1 MIGDVFVSDKTVE
14 EVAAQWVRDY
24 NANEADALCT
34 LLNFVLK
41 SSGCNSRLEVHDIED
56 PDNAPNKLADIQE
69 EYQALK
75 LTDYPLISKAKG
87 KAFSADLLDEFFTAL
102 IASAH
107 SSSMLYG
114 ESMMSEH
121 ISTWVGT
128 LSSTSLRPFRHTAT
142 AVSMAMATA
151 LCNVLNEISDEVS
164 TTMRQRGGELKNRK
178 KANQGRVQ
186 AMDQTLQ
193 ENEAKKGVVEGW
205 LKDIF
210 DSVFMHRYRDIDPKI
225 RVTCTAAL
233 GTWIKKCPAQYF
245 EGSYLRYLG
254 WLLSDANPQV
264 RTEVVK
270 QLLRLYATK
279 DVGRLRAFTDKFRPR
294 MVEMAARDAEPALR
308 ASAVTMLDMIRKLG
322 LLEPDDVDS
331 IGKLIFDSEPRL
343 RKAVAGFFA
352 ENVQDSFRAII
363 EDLGDENE
371 LDEAL
376 GEVDD
381 EDFDK
386 PRKAWLKLKCLA
398 ELLEVYDS
406 DSVDTDSS
414 DGGLDSGQQLIAAGV
429 ESRYTLAAKAICSG
443 MPEIKEWEIL
453 GGYLL
458 HDLSTTT
465 SNEAD
470 DILVEFKTRCQLTDK
485 EEVLLLEVLNAA
497 VEVHLQET
505 IQSEAEKKGKST
517 KNRVEAS
524 RAEQEATALHLARML
539 PRLFGKFGSNVKT
552 SSAVLRLVR
561 MLNLEIYQ
569 ELRQDSTEF
578 ASLLDDINNQFLSH
592 SNEKVLIEAST
603 AILRARNFEDLEEIT
618 DGKVQDLWQ
627 NTLDTVRSLTTTVSS
642 ETLSDLSHAV
652 LRISHLAYIT
662 DCVDVFEAG
671 PSSRGKGKK
680 GQNDTGSHAENLL
693 ILIEKYRSGQSKEE
707 SAIVSNAMRAMLFYY
722 MWKVQL
728 LQAQERGSEAQDEF
742 LDYSRFSK
750 ALVGVLDA
758 RQKLDPVRLTAI
770 GTLLDLHT
778 LFATFRHQ
786 SPSAMENETLASY
799 LVQEI
804 PVKAQDVIA
813 TTFLAAEKA
822 FSQRSKKPLEP
833 PADDDP
839 PDDLESEPED
849 SSDEEDEDEAEVS
862 ARDQRRQHETLLAEQ
877 RLCELTGKIVL
888 AMLGRVIDASGP
900 QKGSF
905 RTRLQRNKAKL
916 GSNFKEVLAF
926 LDEPKA
932 KPPKR
937 KKTPTAPRKGSEKSK
952 AVVTEE
958 DEDEIE
964 DGDANGEER
973 AVEEGGEEDLR
984 RKELQEGIEDD
995 SGGEAEVEKEVVE
1008 EEDPLGD

>member
-1 MIGDVFVSDKTVE
+1 MSDSTVE
-14 EVAAQWVRDY
+14 EVAARWVRNY
-24 NANEADALCT
+24 NTNEAEALCI

-41 SSGCNSRLEVHDIED
+41 SSGCNSQLEVHDIED

-87 KAFSADLLDEFFTAL
+87 KAFSAELLDRFFTAL
-102 IASAH
+102 VASAH
-107 SSSMLYG
+107 SSGVLYG
-114 ESMMSEH
+114 ESVMSEY

-151 LCNVLNEISDEVS
+151 LCDVVNEINDEIS
-164 TTMRQRGGELKNRK
+164 TTMRQRSGELKSKK
-178 KANQGRVQ
+178 KANQSRVQ

-193 ENEAKKGVVEGW
+193 ENEAKKTVVEGW

-225 RVTCTAAL
+225 RVACTAAL
-233 GTWIKKCPAQYF
+233 GTWIKKCPALYF

-254 WLLSDANPQV
+254 WLLSDANAQV

-270 QLLRLYATK
+270 QLLRLYSTK

-294 MVEMAARDAEPALR
+294 MVEMAARDVEPALR
-308 ASAVTMLDMIRKLG
+308 ASAVAMLDMIRKLG

-331 IGKLIFDSEPRL
+331 IGKLIFDLEPRL

-352 ENVQDSFRAII
+352 ENVQDSFRAVI
-363 EDLGDENE
+363 EELGDENE

-376 GEVDD
+376 GDLDD

-398 ELLEVYDS
+398 EILEVYDS
-406 DSVDTDSS
+406 DSADTDSS
-414 DGGLDSGQQLIAAGV
+414 DGGLDYGQQLVAASQ

-443 MPEIKEWEIL
+443 MPEVKEWEAL
-453 GGYLL
+453 AGYLL
-458 HDLSTTT
+458 HDLSNTAN
-465 SNEAD
+465 NEAD
-470 DILVEFKTRCQLTDK
+470 DILVGFKTRCQLTDK
-485 EEVLLLEVLNAA
+485 EEVLLLEILNAA

-505 IQSEAEKKGKST
+505 IQSEVDKKGKPAKS
-517 KNRVEAS
+517 RVDAS
-524 RAEQEATALHLARML
+524 RAEQEVTALHLAKML

-592 SNEKVLIEAST
+592 SNEKVLMEAST

-627 NTLDTVRSLTTTVSS
+627 STLDTVRLLNTTTSS
-642 ETLSDLSHAV
+642 ETLSDLSHAI
-652 LRISHLAYIT
+652 LRISHLACIT
-662 DCVDVFEAG
+662 DCVDVFDAG
-671 PSSRGKGKK
+671 PSSPAKGKK
-680 GQNDTGSHAENLL
+680 AEDDTRSNAEN
-693 ILIEKYRSGQSKEE
+693 ILVLVERYRSGQSKEE
-707 SAIVSNAMRAMLFYY
+707 SAIASNAIRALLFYY

-728 LQAQERGSEAQDEF
+728 LQSQDREGEATDES
-742 LDYSRFSK
+742 LDYSRFSR
-750 ALVGVLDA
+750 ALVHFLDA

-770 GTLLDLHT
+770 GTLLDIHT

-786 SPSAMENETLASY
+786 NSPETEDKPSTSN

-804 PVKAQDVIA
+804 PVKAQDAIA

-822 FSQRSKKPLEP
+822 FSQKSKKSLEP

-839 PDDLESEPED
+839 PDDLDSEPED
-849 SSDEEDEDEAEVS
+849 SSEEDEDEDETEVS

-877 RLCELTGKIVL
+877 RLCELTSKIVL
-888 AMLGRVIDASGP
+888 AMLGRVLDASGP
-900 QKGSF
+900 QRGAF

-916 GSNFKEVLAF
+916 GGNFKEVLSF

-937 KKTPTAPRKGSEKSK
+937 KKTPSGPKKGSEKSK
-952 AVVTEE
+952 AVVTDE
-958 DEDEIE
+958 DEEDEIE
-964 DGDANGEER
+964 DGEGDAEEER
-973 AVEEGGEEDLR
+973 AVEEGGEDDLR
-984 RKELQEGIEDD
+984 RKELQDGIKDD
-995 SGGEAEVEKEVVE
+995 SGGEAEGEKEVEE

>member
-1 MIGDVFVSDKTVE
+1 MTGDVFVSDKTAE

-24 NANEADALCT
+24 NTNEADALCA

-41 SSGCNSRLEVHDIED
+41 SSGCNSQLEVHDIED

-102 IASAH
+102 VASAH
-107 SSSMLYG
+107 SSGVLYG
-114 ESMMSEH
+114 ESTMSEH

-151 LCNVLNEISDEVS
+151 LCDVANEINDEVS
-164 TTMRQRGGELKNRK
+164 TTMRQRGGELKNK
-178 KANQGRVQ
+178 KKVNQSRVQ

-193 ENEAKKGVVEGW
+193 ENEAKKTVVEGW

-225 RVTCTAAL
+225 RVACAAAL
-233 GTWIKKCPAQYF
+233 GTWIKKCPALYF

-254 WLLSDANPQV
+254 WLLSDANAQV
-264 RTEVVK
+264 RIEVVK
-270 QLLRLYATK
+270 QLLRLYSTK

-294 MVEMAARDAEPALR
+294 MVEMAARDAEPGLR
-308 ASAVTMLDMIRKLG
+308 ASAVTMLDMIRKIG

-352 ENVQDSFRAII
+352 ENVQDSFQAII
-363 EDLGDENE
+363 DDLGDENE

-376 GEVDD
+376 GELDD
-381 EDFDK
+381 ENFDK

-398 ELLEVYDS
+398 EILEIYDS
-406 DSVDTDSS
+406 DSADTESS
-414 DGGLDSGQQLIAAGV
+414 DGGLDNDQHLIAAGV

-453 GGYLL
+453 AGYLL
-458 HDLSTTT
+458 HDLSTTS

-470 DILVEFKTRCQLTDK
+470 DVLVGFKTRCHLTDK
-485 EEVLLLEVLNAA
+485 EEVLLLEILNAA

-505 IQSEAEKKGKST
+505 IQSEVDKKGKSA
-517 KNRVEAS
+517 KSRVDAS
-524 RAEQEATALHLARML
+524 RAEQEETALHLARML
-539 PRLFGKFGSNVKT
+539 PRLFKKYGSNVKT

-592 SNEKVLIEAST
+592 SNEKVLVEAST

-618 DGKVQDLWQ
+618 DGKVQELWH
-627 NTLDTVRSLTTTVSS
+627 NTLDIVRSLNAPTSLD
-642 ETLSDLSHAV
+642 TLPDLSHAV
-652 LRISHLAYIT
+652 LRISHLACIT

-671 PSSRGKGKK
+671 PSSPGNGRKS
-680 GQNDTGSHAENLL
+680 QENTRSNAENLL
-693 ILIEKYRSGQSKEE
+693 ALVEKYRSGQSKEE

-728 LQAQERGSEAQDEF
+728 MQVQEGANEMRDETV
-742 LDYSRFSK
+742 DYSRFSE
-750 ALVGVLDA
+750 ALVSVLDA

-786 SPSAMENETLASY
+786 SPPAMENETLASN
-799 LVQEI
+799 LIQEI
-804 PVKAQDVIA
+804 PVKAQDAIA
-813 TTFLAAEKA
+813 TSFLAAEKA
-822 FSQRSKKPLEP
+822 FSQKSKKSLEP

-839 PDDLESEPED
+839 PDDLDSEPED
-849 SSDEEDEDEAEVS
+849 SSDDEEDEDEAEVS

-905 RTRLQRNKAKL
+905 RSRLQRNKAKL
-916 GSNFKEVLAF
+916 GSNFKEVLAY

-937 KKTPTAPRKGSEKSK
+937 KKTPSAPKKGSEKSK

-964 DGDANGEER
+964 DGEAEER
-973 AVEEGGEEDLR
+973 AVEEGGEDDLKT
-984 RKELQEGIEDD
+984 KELQDGIEDN
-995 SGGEAEVEKEVVE
+995 SGGEAEGDREVE